1 MIGDVVHVIMKW
13 LLRLFRFLLWLA
25 SRAEQAERGVRG
37 LRLLMAEVTR
47 TWRALRQFQA
57 EVKRTWR
64 YRHPEYYRDPE
75 HYPPPGLRKAAPGLC
90 RKPARAAAARASK
103 RLGWRLK
110 LAERLWERRL
120 LGYYHYRRYDAL
132 RRKLLAPPPAPPH

>member
-37 LRLLMAEVTR
+37 LRLLIAEVTR
-47 TWRALRQFQA
+47 MWRALRQFQA

-64 YRHPEYYRDPE
+64 YRRPEFYRHPHPE
-75 HYPPPGLRKAAPGLC
+75 YPPPGLRKAAPGLR
-90 RKPARAAAARASK
+90 RKPARAATARASK

-110 LAERLWERRL
+110 LAEG
-120 LGYYHYRRYDAL
+120 GYYPYRRYDAL
-132 RRKLLAPPPAPPH
+132 RRKLLAPPAPPH